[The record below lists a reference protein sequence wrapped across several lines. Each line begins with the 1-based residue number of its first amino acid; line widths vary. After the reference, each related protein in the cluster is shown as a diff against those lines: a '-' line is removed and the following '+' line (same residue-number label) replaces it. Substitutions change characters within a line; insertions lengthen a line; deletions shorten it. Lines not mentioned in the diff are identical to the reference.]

1 MDAQAGRA
9 VGPAV
14 EPYERDTLAR
24 VFLGAV
30 DRFGSAEAFRW
41 KEDGEWR
48 TMSHDHAADRVA
60 RLVAALRGRGVRR
73 GDRVALLS
81 ENRPEWA
88 LTDFACACSGAIS
101 VPVYPSLPADQ
112 VGLILEDAEPTVA
125 IVSTVAQAEKIL
137 AVRDRVPALTHV
149 VVMDP
154 EGPRTRGDADPG
166 GQSGAPHVTV
176 ETWAGLLV
184 SQPDATFRDEAERA
198 APGDL
203 ATLIY
208 TSGTTGRPK
217 GAMLTHGNLA
227 YMVAGTRQHRTI
239 PAGLEDIA
247 LSILPLS
254 HVLERAAS
262 LYFWDSGAV
271 IAYAESID
279 AVSDNLVEVRP
290 TLMVSV
296 PRLFEKIHQRVVG
309 GDGLKGRIARW
320 ASDVGGR
327 VVDRRLAGR
336 SPALLDRLRF
346 VLADRLV
353 FSKLRE
359 RTGGRLR
366 MFISGGAP
374 LAADVGRLF
383 FAAGLPVN
391 EGYGLTETSPVLA
404 ANQPGAQRLGT
415 VGRPY
420 PGVELRLAAEHEIVA
435 RSPGL
440 MSGYWKNPDATAA
453 AIDPD
458 GWFHTGDIGE
468 ISDDG
473 YLTITDR
480 LKDIIVT
487 AGGKNLAPQ
496 PIEIHATRSPFVAQA
511 VVIGDRRPFP
521 VLLVVPDW
529 ERVDA
534 WAAAE
539 GVDTSDRATAVAD
552 SDVAALLEAQT
563 LGRMSQFA
571 RHETPKRI
579 GIIPD
584 EFTVEDELLT
594 PTLKV
599 RRRKVEARYADRIE
613 ALYERAKSEYKGR
626 GED

>member
-1 MDAQAGRA
+1 MESATGRA
-9 VGPAV
+9 TGVAV

-30 DRFGSAEAFRW
+30 DRFGPEEAFRW
-41 KEDGEWR
+41 KEAGEWR
-48 TMSHDHAADRVA
+48 SLTHDQAGDQVA
-60 RLVAALRGRGVRR
+60 RMAAALRARGVRR

-88 LTDFACACSGAIS
+88 LTDFTAACAGAVS
-101 VPVYPSLPADQ
+101 VPVYPTLPADQ
-112 VGLILEDAEPTVA
+112 VGVILEDSEPTVA
-125 IVSTVAQAEKIL
+125 IVSTVEQAEKIL

-154 EGPRTRGDADPG
+154 TGPRSAADVG
-166 GQSGAPHVTV
+166 GGAPNVTV
-176 ETWAGLLV
+176 ETWASLLETE
-184 SQPDATFRDEAERA
+184 PDPGFRDEALAA

-208 TSGTTGRPK
+208 TSGTTGVPK

-227 YMVAGTRQHRTI
+227 YMVAATRQHRTV
-239 PAGLEDIA
+239 PAGPGDVA

-262 LYFWDSGAV
+262 LYFWDAGAA

-279 AVSDNLVEVRP
+279 AVSDNLMEIRP
-290 TLMVSV
+290 HLMVSV
-296 PRLFEKIHQRVVG
+296 PRLFEKIHQKVVG
-309 GDGLKGRIARW
+309 GGGLKGQIARW
-320 ASDVGGR
+320 ASDVGSR
-327 VVDRRLAGR
+327 VVDRRHAGR
-336 SPALLDRLRF
+336 SVPITDRIRF
-346 VLADRLV
+346 ALADRLV

-359 RTGGRLR
+359 KTGGRLR

-374 LAADVGRLF
+374 LAADVARLF
-383 FAAGLPVN
+383 FAAGMPIH

-404 ANQPGAQRLGT
+404 ANQPGHVKLGT

-420 PGVELRLAAEHEIVA
+420 PGVELRLGDEDEILA
-435 RSPGL
+435 RTPGL
-440 MSGYWKNPDATAA
+440 MSGYWKNPEATAR
-453 AIDPD
+453 AIGPD
-458 GWFHTGDIGE
+458 GWFHTGDIG
-468 ISDDG
+468 SLDADG

-487 AGGKNLAPQ
+487 AGGKNIAPQ
-496 PIEIHATRSPFVAQA
+496 PIELHATRSPFVAQA

-529 ERVDA
+529 ERLDE
-534 WAAAE
+534 WAVE
-539 GVDTSDRATAVAD
+539 EEVEVAD
-552 SDVAALLEAQT
+552 RLLAADNERVRALLEAQT
-563 LGRMSQFA
+563 LGRMDRFA
-571 RHETPKRI
+571 HHETPKRI
-579 GIIPD
+579 AVIAE
-584 EFTVEDELLT
+584 EFTVEEELLT

-599 RRRKVEARYADRIE
+599 RRRAVEERYGELIGR
-613 ALYERAKSEYKGR
+613 LYERASRER
-626 GED
+626 R

>member
-1 MDAQAGRA
+1 MEARKRQTEGVPLEPFGR
-9 VGPAV
+9 
-14 EPYERDTLAR
+14 ETLGQ

-30 DRFGSAEAFRW
+30 DRFGSGEALRW
-41 KEDGEWR
+41 KEGGQWR
-48 TMSHDHAADRVA
+48 SLSHDEAADRVA
-60 RLVAALRGRGVRR
+60 RLVAALRDRGVRR

-81 ENRPEWA
+81 ENRPEWT
-88 LTDFACACSGAIS
+88 LTDFAAGCAGAVS

-112 VGLILEDAEPTVA
+112 VGVVLEDAEPRVA
-125 IVSTVAQAEKIL
+125 IASTADQARKL
-137 AVRDRVPALTHV
+137 LSVRDRIPALTHV
-149 VVMDP
+149 VVMDGEP
-154 EGPRTRGDADPG
+154 EHSGD
-166 GQSGAPHVTV
+166 VVV
-176 ETWAGLLV
+176 ETWASLMET
-184 SQPDATFRDEAERA
+184 SPEPSFREEALKA
-198 APGDL
+198 GPGDL

-208 TSGTTGRPK
+208 TSGTTGVPK

-227 YMVAGTRQHRTI
+227 YMVAATRQHQTV
-239 PAGLEDIA
+239 PAGPEDIA

-290 TLMVSV
+290 HLMVSV
-296 PRLFEKIHQRVVG
+296 PRLFEKIHQKVVG
-309 GDGLKGRIARW
+309 GTGLKGRIARW

-327 VVDRRLAGR
+327 VVDRRLEDR
-336 SPALLDRLRF
+336 SVPIADRIRF
-346 VLADRLV
+346 GLADRLV

-359 RTGGRLR
+359 KTGGRLR
-366 MFISGGAP
+366 TFISGGAP
-374 LAADVGRLF
+374 LAADVARLF
-383 FAAGLPVN
+383 FAAGMPIH

-404 ANQPGAQRLGT
+404 ANQPGHVRLGT

-420 PGVELRLAAEHEIVA
+420 PGVELKLGPEDEILA
-435 RSPGL
+435 RTPGL
-440 MSGYWKNPDATAA
+440 MSGYWKNPDATAR
-453 AIDPD
+453 AIDRE
-458 GWFHTGDIGE
+458 GWFHTGDIGAIDE
-468 ISDDG
+468 AG

-496 PIEIHATRSPFVAQA
+496 PIELHATRSPYVAQA

-529 ERVDA
+529 ERLEA
-534 WAAAE
+534 WATE
-539 GVDTSDRATAVAD
+539 RGVATEDRAAAVAD
-552 SDVAALLEAQT
+552 PAVVALMEEQT
-563 LGRMSQFA
+563 LGRMARFA

-579 GIIPD
+579 AVIAE

-594 PTLKV
+594 PTMKV
-599 RRRKVEARYADRIE
+599 RRRKVEARYADRIDR
-613 ALYERAKSEYKGR
+613 LYERATVEHAGPSS
-626 GED
+626 

>member
-1 MDAQAGRA
+1 MDAQAARA

-24 VFLGAV
+24 VFVGAV
-30 DRFGSAEAFRW
+30 DRFGSGEAFRW
-41 KEDGEWR
+41 KEEGEWR
-48 TMSHDHAADRVA
+48 TMSHDHAAHRVS
-60 RLVAALRGRGVRR
+60 RLMAALRARGIRR

-88 LTDFACACSGAIS
+88 LTDFACACAGAIS

-112 VGLILEDAEPTVA
+112 VGVILEDAEPTVA
-125 IVSTVAQAEKIL
+125 IASTVDQAEKIL
-137 AVRDRVPALTHV
+137 AVKDRVPALTHL

-154 EGPRTRGDADPG
+154 EGPRSAPDLGD
-166 GQSGAPHVTV
+166 GAPGVTV
-176 ETWAGLLV
+176 ETWAGLMA
-184 SQPDATFRDEAERA
+184 SSPDPSFRAEAEKA
-198 APGDL
+198 EPGDV

-208 TSGTTGRPK
+208 TSGTTGVPK

-227 YMVAGTRQHRTI
+227 YMVAGTRQHRTV
-239 PAGLEDIA
+239 PASPNDIA

-279 AVSDNLVEVRP
+279 AVSENLVEVRP
-290 TLMVSV
+290 TIMVSV

-309 GDGLKGRIARW
+309 GEGLKGKIARW

-336 SPALLDRLRF
+336 SPGLADRLRF
-346 VLADRLV
+346 ALADRLV

-383 FAAGLPVN
+383 FAAGMPVN

-404 ANQPGAQRLGT
+404 ANQPGEQRLGT

-420 PGVELRLAAEHEIVA
+420 PGVELALADENEIVA
-435 RSPGL
+435 RTPGL
-440 MSGYWKNPDATAA
+440 MSGYWKNPDATAQ

-496 PIEIHATRSPFVAQA
+496 PMELHATRSPFVAQA
-511 VVIGDRRPFP
+511 VVIGDRRPFTI
-521 VLLVVPDW
+521 LLVVPDW

-534 WAAAE
+534 WGADK
-539 GVDTSDRATAVAD
+539 GVDTSDRA
-552 SDVAALLEAQT
+552 AAAQDPRVVELLEDQT
-563 LGRMSQFA
+563 LGRMGEFA
-571 RHETPKRI
+571 RYETPKRI

-613 ALYERAKSEYKGR
+613 ALYERAKSEYKERTEG
-626 GED
+626 

>member
-1 MDAQAGRA
+1 VDAQTGRA
-9 VGPAV
+9 IGPAV
-14 EPYERDTLAR
+14 EPYERETLAA

-30 DRFGSAEAFRW
+30 DRFGPEEAFRW
-41 KEDGEWR
+41 KEDGGWHSL
-48 TMSHDHAADRVA
+48 THDDARDRVA
-60 RLVAALRGRGVRR
+60 RLVAALRARGVRR

-88 LTDFACACSGAIS
+88 LTDFGCACSGAIS

-112 VGLILEDAEPTVA
+112 VGGILEDAEPTVVIA
-125 IVSTVAQAEKIL
+125 STVDQAEKIL

-154 EGPRTRGDADPG
+154 EGPRSAADVG
-166 GQSGAPHVTV
+166 AGAPELTV
-176 ETWAGLLV
+176 ETWASLMETSPEPG
-184 SQPDATFRDEAERA
+184 FRAEAEKA

-208 TSGTTGRPK
+208 TSGTTGVPK

-227 YMVAGTRQHRTI
+227 YMVAGTRQHRTV
-239 PAGLEDIA
+239 PAGPSDIA

-254 HVLERAAS
+254 HVLERAAF

-279 AVSDNLVEVRP
+279 AVSENLLEVRP

-296 PRLFEKIHQRVVG
+296 PRLFEKIHQKVVG
-309 GDGLKGRIARW
+309 GGGLKGRIARW
-320 ASDVGGR
+320 ASDVGSR
-327 VVDRRLAGR
+327 VIDRRLAGR
-336 SPALLDRLRF
+336 APAQLDRVRF
-346 VLADRLV
+346 LLADRLV

-359 RTGGRLR
+359 KTGGRLR

-374 LAADVGRLF
+374 LAADVARLF
-383 FAAGLPVN
+383 FAAGMPVN

-404 ANQPGAQRLGT
+404 ANQPGGQRLGT
-415 VGRPY
+415 VGVPY
-420 PGVELRLAAEHEIVA
+420 PGVELRIGPEDEILA
-435 RSPGL
+435 RTPGL

-458 GWFHTGDIGE
+458 GWFHTGDIGV

-496 PIEIHATRSPFVAQA
+496 PMELHASRSPFVAQA

-521 VLLVVPDW
+521 VLLAVPDW
-529 ERVDA
+529 ERLDQWA
-534 WAAAE
+534 AEEGLDLADRSAAAE
-539 GVDTSDRATAVAD
+539 HPRVLE
-552 SDVAALLEAQT
+552 LLEAQT
-563 LGRMSQFA
+563 LGRMDRFA

-579 GIIPD
+579 AVIPD
-584 EFTVEDELLT
+584 EFTLEDELLT

-599 RRRKVEARYADRIE
+599 RRRKVEARYADRID
-613 ALYERAKSEYKGR
+613 ALYERAVTEYDGEKS
-626 GED
+626 

>member
-1 MDAQAGRA
+1 METQTGRA
-9 VGPAV
+9 AGPAV
-14 EPYERDTLAR
+14 EPYERETLAA

-30 DRFGSAEAFRW
+30 DRFGAGEAFRW
-41 KEDGEWR
+41 KEGGAWHSL
-48 TMSHDHAADRVA
+48 THDEALDRVS
-60 RLVAALRGRGVRR
+60 RLVAALRARGVRR

-88 LTDFACACSGAIS
+88 LTDFGCACAGAIS

-112 VGLILEDAEPTVA
+112 VGVILEDAEPTVT
-125 IVSTVAQAEKIL
+125 IVSTVDQAEKIL
-137 AVRDRVPALTHV
+137 AVRNRVPALTHV

-154 EGPRTRGDADPG
+154 EGPRSAADVG
-166 GQSGAPHVTV
+166 AGAPDLTV
-176 ETWAGLLV
+176 ETWGTLMET
-184 SQPDATFRDEAERA
+184 SPEPGFREEALRTS
-198 APGDL
+198 PGDL

-208 TSGTTGRPK
+208 TSGTTGVPK

-227 YMVAGTRQHRTI
+227 YMVAGTRQHRTV
-239 PAGLEDIA
+239 PAGPEDIA

-279 AVSDNLVEVRP
+279 AVSENLLEIRP

-296 PRLFEKIHQRVVG
+296 PRLFEKIHQKVVG
-309 GDGLKGRIARW
+309 GGGLKGKIARW

-327 VVDRRLAGR
+327 VVDRRLDGR
-336 SPALLDRLRF
+336 APALLDRVRF
-346 VLADRLV
+346 AMADRLV

-359 RTGGRLR
+359 KTGGRLR

-374 LAADVGRLF
+374 LAADVARLF
-383 FAAGLPVN
+383 FAAGMPIH

-404 ANQPGAQRLGT
+404 ANQPGHVKLGT

-420 PGVELRLAAEHEIVA
+420 PGVELRIGDQDEILAKT
-435 RSPGL
+435 PGL

-458 GWFHTGDIGE
+458 GWFHTGDVGV

-473 YLTITDR
+473 YLTIADR

-496 PIEIHATRSPFVAQA
+496 PLELHATRSPFVAQA

-529 ERVDA
+529 ERLDQ
-534 WAAAE
+534 WSAE
-539 GVDTSDRATAVAD
+539 KGVDVTDRSAAVED
-552 SDVAALLEAQT
+552 PRVLALLEAQT
-563 LGRMSQFA
+563 LGRMDRFA
-571 RHETPKRI
+571 RHETPKRVAVVAE
-579 GIIPD
+579 

-594 PTLKV
+594 PTMKV
-599 RRRKVEARYADRIE
+599 RRRAVEARYAERIE
-613 ALYERAKSEYKGR
+613 ALYERAGTEFH
-626 GED
+626 GEKN